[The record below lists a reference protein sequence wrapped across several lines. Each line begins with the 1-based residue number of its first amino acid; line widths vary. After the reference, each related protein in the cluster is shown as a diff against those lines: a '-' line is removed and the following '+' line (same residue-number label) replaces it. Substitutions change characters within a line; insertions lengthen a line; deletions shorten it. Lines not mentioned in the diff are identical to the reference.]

1 MRDSAGCRTSFF
13 GLVKQLT
20 QEVKTFV
27 KEEARLAKTELAEKF
42 AQLGRNAKP
51 VAIGGFVAY
60 AGLIVL
66 LLAIGLLAGFA
77 FEQLGLET
85 LLAGAAGLGAVALLV
100 LVIGVAFV
108 LKGLK
113 AFSRESLAPQ
123 RTIETLQNL
132 KGEAARQEP
141 PPKEEKRTSQEIEES
156 VLETEDR
163 MAETLEELER
173 RITLR
178 HLRRKAQQEISSHP
192 YRWGLVAVGTGLAGS
207 FFLRRKRHRLK
218 G

>member
-141 PPKEEKRTSQEIEES
+141 PPKEEKRTSQEIESGDE
-156 VLETEDR
+156 R
-163 MAETLEELER
+163 QHPAGETLEELER